1 MSELRL
7 ALPECKY
14 RNDANELL
22 KDQFIFGIYNKEI
35 QDHLLGEI
43 NETDN
48 SVKSLYEARKI
59 ELKLAQRK
67 LLGIV
72 TPTALSV
79 EAIKRGFKYDHG
91 NSNDDH
97 RDFKSQKKCDYCG
110 RSHRRGKRNCPAFG
124 KTCDKCGGKK
134 NTSGL
139 CVSPVTKN
147 LSQSVTQEGQIGPRE
162 KMYMI

>member
-1 MSELRL
+1 MKQKASQTCDSYMSELRL

-22 KDQFIFGIYNKEI
+22 KDQFIFGVYNKEI
-35 QDHLLGEI
+35 WDHLLGEI

-48 SVKSLYEARKI
+48 SVKSLYEARTI
-59 ELKLAQRK
+59 ELKLTQRK

-79 EAIKRGFKYDHG
+79 EAVKRGFK
-91 NSNDDH
+91 DDH

-110 RSHRRGKRNCPAFG
+110 WNHSKGKRNCPAYG
-124 KTCDKCGGKK
+124 KECDNCGGK
-134 NTSGL
+134 TL
-139 CVSPVTKN
+139 QDCV
-147 LSQSVTQEGQIGPRE
+147 
-162 KMYMI
+162 